1 MDFDPPHT
9 RYARSGGVSIAY
21 QVIGDGPF
29 DLVFVP
35 GWVSHVEHVWE
46 LPSAARFLRRLASF
60 SRLIMFDKRGT
71 GLSDRGAINDR
82 PTLEERLDDIR
93 AVMDAAGSE
102 RAALL
107 AFSEGGAAAGA
118 FAAIYP
124 ERTIAL
130 AIYAG
135 AAKASWSEDCPIGFR
150 PEQAEFLASYVEQKW
165 GSGEGAAFRAPSVA
179 DDPAFLEWFARYERL
194 GASPGAAA
202 QLLRMNLSGDL
213 RDAMRSIEVPTLLLH
228 RRGDMI
234 VNVETSRHLHSLIRA
249 SRLVELDGNDHF
261 PWIGD
266 ADAVLAELSAFFGG
280 ATTGRDSDRALATI
294 MFTDIVDS
302 TSRLADQGDRGWAM
316 TLAQHQ
322 TVVRR
327 FVHKYNGREI
337 KTTGDGFLLAF
348 ERAECATRC
357 AQTVVDA
364 VRELGIQ
371 LRVGLHAGECELV
384 GRDVAGM
391 TVHVASRVLDQASA
405 DEVLVTQEVT
415 DLIGRSE
422 LAFTSRGEHQ
432 LKGVP
437 GMWELYAVGSD

>member
-1 MDFDPPHT
+1 MDFDPPQT

-71 GLSDRGAINDR
+71 GLSDPGAMNDV
-82 PTLEERLDDIR
+82 PTLEERLDDTR

-107 AFSEGGAAAGA
+107 ACSEGGAAAGA

-124 ERTIAL
+124 QRTIAL

-135 AAKASWSEDCPIGFR
+135 AAKASWSEDYPIGFR
-150 PEQAEFLASYVEQKW
+150 PEQVEFLASYIEQKW
-165 GSGEGAAFRAPSVA
+165 GSGEGAAVRAPSVA

-202 QLLRMNLSGDL
+202 QLLRINLSGDL
-213 RDAMRSIEVPTLLLH
+213 RDAMRSIDVPTLLLH
-228 RRGDMI
+228 RRGDLVI
-234 VNVETSRHLHSLIRA
+234 SVETSRHLHRLIRG

-266 ADAVLAELSAFFGG
+266 ADAVLTELGAFLGG
-280 ATTGRDSDRALATI
+280 ANTGRDCDRAPATI

-302 TSRLADQGDRGWAM
+302 TSRLAELGDRRWTR
-316 TLAQHQ
+316 TLEDHQ
-322 TVVRR
+322 KVVRR
-327 FVHKYNGREI
+327 AVHDYRGREI
-337 KTTGDGFLLAF
+337 KTAGDGFLVAF
-348 ERAECATRC
+348 EEAESATRC
-357 AQTVVDA
+357 AQSMVAA
-364 VRELGIQ
+364 VRDLGIR

-391 TVHVASRVLDQASA
+391 TVHVASRVLDRARS
-405 DEVLVTQEVT
+405 DEVLVTQSVRN
-415 DLIGRSE
+415 LIDRRRM
-422 LAFTSRGEHQ
+422 AFTPRGEHR

-437 GMWELYAVGSD
+437 GVWPLYALR